1 MSLFNLPMPDL
12 VGTIIAFI
20 FTLMVFS
27 YVFGDNAL
35 FRVALHIFIGV
46 AAGYAA
52 VVAFYNVIWPQMLI
66 PIIFGSQSERLF
78 VLFPLVLGGLLLFK
92 VSSRFNSLGNPAVAY
107 LVGVGVA
114 TVIGGAVL
122 GTLFPQILAT
132 INLFDRQA
140 PGGADNTLWQ
150 FIQGSIIMV
159 GTISTLAYFHFGV
172 RPVNEQTSKRPKWME
187 VFALIGQVFI
197 AITLGA
203 LFAGVYAASLTALI
217 ERLKFLGEV
226 IFSLFLP

>member
-1 MSLFNLPMPDL
+1 MDLFNQPMADL
-12 VGTIIAFI
+12 IGTIIAFI

-35 FRVALHIFIGV
+35 FRIALHIFIGV

-52 VVAFYNVIWPQMLI
+52 VIAFYNVIYPQMLI
-66 PIIFGSQSERLF
+66 PIIFGEQSDRLF
-78 VLFPLVLGGLLLFK
+78 VLFPLVFGGLLLFK
-92 VSSRFNSLGNPAVAY
+92 VSSRFNSLGNPTVAY

-122 GTLFPQILAT
+122 GTLFPQILAS
-132 INLFDRQA
+132 INLFDLQA
-140 PGGADNTLWQ
+140 QEGVNNVLWQ
-150 FIQGSIIMV
+150 FVQGSIIMV
-159 GTISTLAYFHFGV
+159 GTISTLAFFHFGI
-172 RPVNEQTSKRPKWME
+172 RQATDQTARRPKWLE
-187 VFALIGQVFI
+187 VVALIGQVFI

-217 ERLKFLGEV
+217 ERLKFLGDIV
-226 IFSLFLP
+226 FSLF

>member
-1 MSLFNLPMPDL
+1 MSLFDLPVIDL
-12 VGTIIAFI
+12 VGTIIGFI
-20 FTLMVFS
+20 FTLMIFS

-92 VSSRFNSLGNPAVAY
+92 ISTRFNSLGNPAVAY

-132 INLFDRQA
+132 INLFDMQA
-140 PGGADNTLWQ
+140 PGGADNALWQ
-150 FIQGSIIMV
+150 FIQGSVIMV

-172 RPVNEQTSKRPKWME
+172 RSGTDQNPKRAKWID
-187 VFALIGQVFI
+187 VLALIGQVFI

-203 LFAGVYAASLTALI
+203 LFAGVYAASLAALI
-217 ERLKFLGEV
+217 ERYKFLGDV
-226 IFSLFLP
+226 IFSIIQP

>member
-1 MSLFNLPMPDL
+1 MSLFNLPMSDL

-122 GTLFPQILAT
+122 GTVFPQILAT

>member
-1 MSLFNLPMPDL
+1 MSLFNLPMSDL